1 MPRLVKCVHVFLY
14 QSDKASKMSQIKHV
28 ELPTLAIREQ
38 SKVAASN
45 FQTTSFYQ
53 TDVEHR
59 LELILGV

>member
-1 MPRLVKCVHVFLY
+1 
-14 QSDKASKMSQIKHV
+14 MSQIKHV